1 MAGCDVVAGNRFHGV
16 VMALLSAKLVIAIS
30 NHPKTTELMADI
42 GLSEYVFDIDA
53 WDVTSLME
61 RSQTLRK
68 DAEAATGRIVAR
80 IQQYRVALAR
90 QYDAVLSLVGRR
102 QQDAG
107 RLRRDTR
114 PLTEPARWS
123 RLA

>member
-1 MAGCDVVAGNRFHGV
+1 
-16 VMALLSAKLVIAIS
+16 VIAIS
-30 NHPKTTELMADI
+30 NHPKTTELMADM
-42 GLSEYVFDIDA
+42 GLSAYVFDVDA

-61 RSQTLRK
+61 RLHTLRK
-68 DAEAATGRIVAR
+68 DAEAVRGRIVAR
-80 IQQYRVALAR
+80 VQEHRLALAR